1 MKKYKTIEVSEK
13 QLEELIR
20 KSPEQ
25 IEDGLKYVDHQK
37 ITDRGPL
44 DVLFVDSGNA
54 LVVAELKINEDDEML
69 VQAVDYYDYI
79 TTNIEGFARAY
90 KENKVDPIQKPRLF
104 LIAPSFSIPLLNRCK
119 WIDIPI
125 SLYSFQCIS
134 FEDNLKEIIPV
145 FKEITSPSRMQPVEV
160 YNLEERY
167 NYITDGKIRK
177 MAQEFLTKIQNWDK
191 DNILMEPTKYDI
203 SIKAFGRVL
212 FYFGPRRK
220 HFMIYTNDSENKWTG
235 FRIHQEEDLED
246 VGILLRTNYERYK

>member
-20 KSPEQ
+20 KSPDL
-25 IEDGLKYVDHQK
+25 IEDELKYVDHQK

-54 LVVAELKINEDDEML
+54 LVVAELKINEDDAML
-69 VQAVDYYDYI
+69 VQAVDYYDYV

-90 KENKVDPIQKPRLF
+90 KENEVDPTQKPRLF
-104 LIAPSFSIPLLNRCK
+104 LVAPSFSISLLNRCK

-125 SLYSFQCIS
+125 SLYSFQCIA

-145 FKEITSPSRMQPVEV
+145 FKETTFPSRMQAVEV

-177 MAQEFLTKIQNWDK
+177 MAQEFLTEIQNWDK

-203 SIKAFGRVL
+203 SIKAFARVF

-220 HFMIYTNDSENKWTG
+220 YFIIYTNDHESKWTG
-235 FRIHQEEDLED
+235 FRIHQMEDLEE
-246 VGILLRTNYERYK
+246 VRILLKTNYEKYK